1 MGFGGK
7 GVNMA
12 VALHY
17 GLKDLQAQETR
28 DLDLLWERFT
38 YHLQA
43 MVECVKAGYDKHYE
57 VMQRNRPEIV
67 LNLFMHGPIERGLNC
82 SNGGVDILDCEEISR
97 KVSDL
102 LDKADPIEGSYT
114 LEVGSA
120 GAERAL
126 KRPSDFQQF
135 LGSPV
140 LVKLYRAREGRK
152 EFAGYLKG
160 YDEATG
166 DVTVTVG
173 SQDLVFP
180 KKETALI
187 RLRVEF

>member
-1 MGFGGK
+1 MK
-7 GVNMA
+7 VTEQ
-12 VALHY
+12 VA
-17 GLKDLQAQETR
+17 AFAEPVVQEHGCE
-28 DLDLLWERFT
+28 LWD
-38 YHLQA
+38 
-43 MVECVKAGYDKHYE
+43 VEYVREGSEYFLRLYIDKE
-57 VMQRNRPEIV
+57 
-67 LNLFMHGPIERGLNC
+67 
-82 SNGGVDILDCEEISR
+82 GGVDILDCEEISR

-102 LDKADPIEGSYT
+102 LDEADPIEGSYT

>member
-1 MGFGGK
+1 
-7 GVNMA
+7 MA
-12 VALHY
+12 KVTDTVAQLALPFVESA
-17 GLKDLQAQETR
+17 GCS
-28 DLDLLWERFT
+28 LWD
-38 YHLQA
+38 
-43 MVECVKAGYDKHYE
+43 VEYVKEAGEWFLRIYIDKE
-57 VMQRNRPEIV
+57 
-67 LNLFMHGPIERGLNC
+67 
-82 SNGGVDILDCEEISR
+82 GGVSIEDCEAVSR
-97 KVSDL
+97 PLSDK
-102 LDKADPIEGSYT
+102 LDEADPIEGSYT

>member
-1 MGFGGK
+1 MKKVTETVRELALPVVEENGCKLWDVEYVREAGQWYLRIYIDKDG
-7 GVNMA
+7 GVN
-12 VALHY
+12 
-17 GLKDLQAQETR
+17 
-28 DLDLLWERFT
+28 
-38 YHLQA
+38 
-43 MVECVKAGYDKHYE
+43 
-57 VMQRNRPEIV
+57 
-67 LNLFMHGPIERGLNC
+67 
-82 SNGGVDILDCEEISR
+82 ILDCEAISR
-97 KVSDL
+97 ALSDI
-102 LDKADPIEGSYT
+102 LDEADPIEGSYT

>member
-1 MGFGGK
+1 MKITDQVWEFAEPLVQACGCSLWDVEYVREAGQWY
-7 GVNMA
+7 
-12 VALHY
+12 LWLY
-17 GLKDLQAQETR
+17 LDKD
-28 DLDLLWERFT
+28 
-38 YHLQA
+38 
-43 MVECVKAGYDKHYE
+43 
-57 VMQRNRPEIV
+57 
-67 LNLFMHGPIERGLNC
+67 
-82 SNGGVDILDCEEISR
+82 GGVDILDCEAVSR

-102 LDKADPIEGSYT
+102 LDQADPIEGSYT